1 MPCDLTHNWYTTFA
15 VHCLKTHM
23 EYIVG
28 VQTPVLLMKT
38 TSVAAHCGCAFT
50 PWVCIHSYSVVKA
63 SSRRPPPHTH
73 THTHTLTT
81 RQKVACLWLWSSHS
95 PIRLIY
101 TTTGTLVIHFS
112 LFVGGGGGGV
122 QLHLLIKSSISS
134 SLQQRQQDRLVLSWI
149 VCLELCGSRQRVV
162 LL

>member
-63 SSRRPPPHTH
+63 SSRRPPPPHTH
-73 THTHTLTT
+73 THTHTHHQTESCLPLTLI
-81 RQKVACLWLWSSHS
+81 QPLSHS
-95 PIRLIY
+95 LDLHHYRH
-101 TTTGTLVIHFS
+101 TSHSF
-112 LFVGGGGGGV
+112 LFVCRGGGGGGGCPV
-122 QLHLLIKSSISS
+122 TSSYQVFHL
-134 SLQQRQQDRLVLSWI
+134 
-149 VCLELCGSRQRVV
+149 
-162 LL
+162 